1 MWWASCLVGNLQFH
15 TAVDDIA
22 GQSVQADDLL
32 IPGTVTKV
40 LGSDLPEGIAVGNG
54 MDPIAYRVNQGA
66 VAVEHTVARIGIR
79 AFLRICQNLIGS
91 LLGFGI
97 RPGLADAIQHFRF
110 RSCGGSGRGGSA
122 TQGLSHP
129 GCQIAQAAVE
139 PVARTGLIG
148 KPAVDGQH
156 HLVLFGGVVQRLGL
170 IRKPEQ
176 LLLAAALTDI
186 CTQLD
191 QGLIDLTVHGI
202 GRRGVAGA
210 LDGDGSLVIFPAG
223 RTPGTVLLLHAERNP
238 AVRANAIVAA
248 GLTVRADEAVTDA
261 FSGGLSHNTVGRDPV
276 NAVRSLTGVVGAEFG
291 VRHQRAVGIS
301 HY

>member
-66 VAVEHTVARIGIR
+66 IAVEHTVARIGIR
-79 AFLRICQNLIGS
+79 AFLRICQNLIGT

-129 GCQIAQAAVE
+129 GCQIAQAAVQ
-139 PVARTGLIG
+139 PVTRAGLVG
-148 KPAVDGQH
+148 KPAMDGQH
-156 HLVLFGGVVQRLGL
+156 HLIRLGRVVEGL
-170 IRKPEQ
+170 GLVSKPDQ
-176 LLLAAALTDI
+176 FLFSVALADVG
-186 CTQLD
+186 TQLD
-191 QGLIDLTVHGI
+191 QGIVDLAVHGV
-202 GRRGVAGA
+202 GCRGVAGA
-210 LDGDGSLVIFPAG
+210 LDGHGPLVILSAG
-223 RTPGTVLLLHAERNP
+223 GTPGAVLLLHAERNP
-238 AVRANAIVAA
+238 AVRADAVVAA
-248 GLTVRADEAVTDA
+248 GLTVRADEAIADA
-261 FSGGLSHNTVGRDPV
+261 FCGGLSHNTVGRDTV
-276 NAVRSLTGVVGAEFG
+276 NGMGALAGVVGA
-291 VRHQRAVGIS
+291 
-301 HY
+301 